1 MSTSEELVY
10 VSWGG
15 TGRGT
20 TLRAAVA
27 RAAAEGKGLVYLAV
41 LDDGSF
47 ADLDDKFL
55 SVVKHELE
63 WLLEAQLEVAKSQT
77 SADDVPVRILIH
89 RGDVAEEVAAAV
101 KTLGDETEVIIGAP
115 VPLAGHDSV
124 EALLAEIERRVDV
137 PVALIDDGKA

>member
-1 MSTSEELVY
+1 MNVSQELVY

-15 TGRGT
+15 TGRGS

-27 RAAAEGKGLVYLAV
+27 RAADENKGLVYLAV

-63 WLLEAQLEVAKSQT
+63 WLLEAQLEVAKTQL
-77 SADDVPVRILIH
+77 SADEVPVRILIH
-89 RGDVAEEVAAAV
+89 RGDVAEQVAAAV
-101 KTLGDETEVIIGAP
+101 KTLGDDTEVIVGAP

-124 EALLAEIERRVDV
+124 EALLAEIEGRVTV
-137 PVALIDDGKA
+137 PVSLMNPED